1 MKKGISLGLSLL
13 VTFLFI
19 LVPNATYAAAQSEG
33 NSWGLTSQVGGTT
46 QAVFMD
52 EQTLYLG
59 VGMHVEIF
67 DISNVQKPTLIGSS
81 SILPNFIE
89 SIISDGSKYLYVAC
103 GAAGLQILDVSNPA
117 SPKLVGSYDTSGY
130 TENVYLKGNNAILA
144 DGPSGIQVLDV
155 SNPSA
160 PVWVSEAYP
169 LVYTYDVE
177 MSGNTLYAAGGGSG
191 LLVVDLSNVAQPQEK
206 GIISMGGFLYAL
218 TISGKR
224 IYSANAWGGLG
235 VTDITDPLAPSAM
248 DAIAT
253 DGWVMDV
260 TVQDSNLLA
269 MDGTNGVRL
278 YDIANQTPKLLGVY
292 EDTGFTYQ
300 GVLKGKNAFVTDKE
314 KGLLMLDFTS
324 SSNPRLLD
332 RYLPILD
339 ARRVSMSGST
349 AYVAAGLSGMRTIDL
364 NDPTNPEETSW
375 FDTEGGYA
383 NKVLIEGNTAYLSTH
398 LASEYPLRIFD
409 ISDPLNPQLLGKVPN
424 DETVFNMAFR
434 SMAYSNG
441 YIYIPGENFDGTVDV
456 QDANNPKVVGKIPF
470 ENPINAAAQGNLLIS
485 VNNNQLQLVDIT
497 DPTNLT
503 QISTFERST
512 TGEGIVFFDETT
524 VVTSSDVGIMV
535 VDVSNPSSP
544 RKISDLTVPGTVMEI
559 FLDGNTAYLSC
570 LGGGIQIVDLSNIK
584 NPVLIGTVDTPG
596 IAYDCYVQGDIMLV
610 ADSFGGL
617 LVFQQNAASS
627 VMEISHTDLEQVT
640 LLHQDF
646 NKTGIVN
653 ASFKTTLRDFS
664 MNGKFDVTSS
674 LSPASSTCMVS
685 TTADDG
691 EGSLRACLSN
701 LSEGETVTFD
711 PQVFSPTNPATI
723 QLTSILP
730 VINQITFT
738 IDASNAG
745 VILDGSQ
752 LESGNGLEFYSS
764 NSVIMGLQ
772 IINFPQNGIR
782 VNGDNNLIGGNRL
795 NGTGP
800 IGEGN
805 LLSGNGLNGIILYG
819 NDNVI
824 SGNLIGTD
832 VKGTSVLANYY
843 GIFISEWCKDTIVG
857 GTTEGEGNVIS
868 GNTFANLD
876 TWGNH
881 AQVMRNLIGLDITG
895 SKAIRTD
902 SHSNIIIE
910 SGASNTV
917 IGGTTPEMRNVISGS
932 DLGIIMSDPN
942 TYQNSVIGN
951 YIGTD
956 ITGTRAIPNNTGLT
970 IWTVSF
976 NRVGGTAPG
985 ESNLISGNQTG
996 INLNGYGVTDNI
1008 ILGNT
1013 IGLASSGE
1021 KLLLNNTGI
1030 SINMGQKHL
1039 TIGGFTSAE
1048 GNHIAAKDIGMRIS
1062 DPGIEYNFISGNS
1075 ISNCDVSGI
1084 FFENHSSNNYVQGN
1098 SFSNMNSNAVRV
1110 DYGSGNQVRANTFA
1124 MKTEDAILLVENGN
1138 LNLAAPQ
1145 ISAATTYSITGTA
1158 CPLCVVE
1165 VYDVVDNTIRFLG
1178 KTIADASGAFQLE
1191 NCVPIEGKQIV
1202 ALAIDTDGNTSVF
1215 SNAIS
1220 ITVDESSGPSSCSI
1234 VP

>member
-1 MKKGISLGLSLL
+1 MKKGISLRLCLL
-13 VTFLFI
+13 VTFLLI

-33 NSWGLTSQVGGTT
+33 NSWELTSQVGGTT
-46 QAVFMD
+46 QAVFID
-52 EQTLYLG
+52 GQTLYLG
-59 VGMHVEIF
+59 VGMHIEIF
-67 DISNVQKPTLIGSS
+67 DISNIEKPILLGSS
-81 SILPNFIE
+81 PILPNFVE
-89 SIISDGSKYLYVAC
+89 SLFSDGSDYLYAAC
-103 GAAGLQILDVSNPA
+103 GAAGLQILDVSKPA

-130 TENVYLKGNNAILA
+130 TEDVYLKGNKAILA

-155 SNPSA
+155 STPTT
-160 PVWVSEAYP
+160 PTWVSEAYP
-169 LVYTYDVE
+169 LAYAYDVE
-177 MSGNTLYAAGGGSG
+177 MSGNTLYAASGGSG
-191 LLVVDLSNVAQPQEK
+191 LLVVDLSNIAQPQEK
-206 GIISMGGFLYAL
+206 GIISMDGFLYAL

-235 VTDITDPLAPSAM
+235 VTDISDPLAPSIM
-248 DAIAT
+248 EAIAT

-260 TVQDSNLLA
+260 TIQDSDLLA

-278 YDIANQTPKLLGVY
+278 YDVANQSPKLLGVY

-300 GVLKGKNAFVTDKE
+300 GALKGKNAFVTDKE
-314 KGLLMLDFTS
+314 KGLLILDFS
-324 SSNPRLLD
+324 SISNPRLLD
-332 RYLPILD
+332 QYLPILD
-339 ARRVSMSGST
+339 ARRVTMSGSA
-349 AYVAAGLSGMRTIDL
+349 AYVAAGLSGMRAIDL
-364 NDPTNPEETSW
+364 SDLDNPEETFR

-383 NKVLIEGNTAYLSTH
+383 NKVLVEGNLAYLSTH

-409 ISDPLNPQLLGKVPN
+409 ISDPLNPQLLGQVPN
-424 DETVFNMAFR
+424 DEAVFNMAFR

-441 YIYIPGENFDGTVDV
+441 YIYIPGEFFDGAVDV
-456 QDANNPKVVGKIPF
+456 RDSNDPKVVGKIPF
-470 ENPINAAAQGNLLIS
+470 ENPINADAQGNLLIS
-485 VNNNQLQLVDIT
+485 VNSNQLQFVDIT

-503 QISTFERST
+503 QISIFERST

-524 VVTSSDVGIMV
+524 VVTSSDTGIMV

-544 RKISDLTVPGTVMEI
+544 RKVSDLAIPGTVMEI
-559 FLDGNTAYLSC
+559 FLDDSTAYLSS
-570 LGGGIQIVDLSNIK
+570 LGAGIQIVDLSDIE
-584 NPVLIGTVDTPG
+584 NPILIGTVDTPG
-596 IAYDCYVQGDIMLV
+596 IAYDCHVQGDIMLV

-617 LVFQQNAASS
+617 LIYQHNPSVSAVENSQAELAQVNYLDQDLNQSGIKNVHFQ
-627 VMEISHTDLEQVT
+627 
-640 LLHQDF
+640 
-646 NKTGIVN
+646 
-653 ASFKTTLRDFS
+653 TTARDFS
-664 MNGKFDVTSS
+664 TNQKSIEQNSVIAPSICT
-674 LSPASSTCMVS
+674 VI

-701 LSEGETVTFD
+701 LSEGETITFD
-711 PQVFSPTNPATI
+711 TQVFSPSQPATI
-723 QLTSILP
+723 QLASPLP
-730 VINQITFT
+730 AIDQGTIT
-738 IDASNAG
+738 IDASDAG

-752 LESGNGLEFYSS
+752 LESGSGLEFYSS
-764 NSVIMGLQ
+764 NNIVKGLQ
-772 IINFPQNGIR
+772 IINFPENGIR
-782 VNGDNNLIGGNRL
+782 VNGDSNQIGGNRL

-800 IGEGN
+800 LGEGN

-832 VKGTSVLANYY
+832 VKGTSAFANRY
-843 GIFISEWCKDTIVG
+843 GVFISEWCKDTIVG

-868 GNTFANLD
+868 GNAFSNLD

-881 AQVMRNLIGLDITG
+881 AQVMGNLIGLDISG
-895 SKAIRTD
+895 SKAISTD

-917 IGGTTPEMRNVISGS
+917 IGGTQPEMRNIISGS
-932 DLGIIMSDPN
+932 DLGIIISDPN

-1013 IGLASSGE
+1013 IGLDSSGE

-1039 TIGGFTSAE
+1039 IIGGYTAAE
-1048 GNHIAAKDIGMRIS
+1048 GNRIAAKDIGMRIS

-1098 SFSNMNSNAVRV
+1098 TFSNMNSNAVRV
-1110 DYGSGNQVRANTFA
+1110 DYGSGNQVRNNTFA
-1124 MKTEDAILLVENGN
+1124 MKAENAILLVENGN
-1138 LNLAAPQ
+1138 LNLAVPQ
-1145 ISAATTYSITGTA
+1145 INTAATYSISGTT
-1158 CPLCVVE
+1158 CSNCFVE
-1165 VYDVVDNTIRFLG
+1165 VYDILDNTVRYLG
-1178 KTIADASGAFQLE
+1178 KTIADTSGVFQLE
-1191 NCVPIEGKQIV
+1191 NCAPIEGKQVV
-1202 ALAIDTDGNTSVF
+1202 ALAIDADGNTSIF
-1215 SNAIS
+1215 SIAVS
-1220 ITVDESSGPSSCSI
+1220 ITADESSGPSSCSI
-1234 VP
+1234 TQ